1 MLPLFVI
8 VENKN
13 GTQKDRGS
21 SLKGV
26 KIFTF
31 LLMIKGSLI
40 NS

>member
-21 SLKGV
+21 SSKGV